1 MTGCRISQDDD
12 AAFLSLFPSATETS
26 RLRLTAMKTKAPYQ
40 ISRDGP
46 ADSSPSAGAIIVT
59 FSRHGKRKK
68 AQNHPPIK
76 SVVF

>member
-26 RLRLTAMKTKAPYQ
+26 RLRLTAMKTKGPCHMCRA
-40 ISRDGP
+40 GP
-46 ADSSPSAGAIIVT
+46 ADPSSPAGAIIVR
-59 FSRHGKRKK
+59 FPRHGKRKK
-68 AQNHPPIK
+68 AQSHPPVK